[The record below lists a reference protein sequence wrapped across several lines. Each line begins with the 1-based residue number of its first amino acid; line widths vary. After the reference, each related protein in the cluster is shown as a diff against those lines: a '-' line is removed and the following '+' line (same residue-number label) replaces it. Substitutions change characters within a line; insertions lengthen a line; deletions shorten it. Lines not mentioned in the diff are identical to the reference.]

1 MEGKPLLSNPTI
13 DKDAATPTP
22 NAFGVL
28 RQFARKRP
36 PIERCELCSAALAH
50 EHPHLIELAA
60 RKLLCAC
67 GACALLFDGG
77 ANGKYKRVPRDGQI
91 LEPFHLTDSQWNGLM
106 IPINMAFF
114 FFSSIENRIVTLYP
128 SPAGAVESL
137 LSIAIWSEIVNENPA
152 LRGMK
157 PDVEAL
163 LVNRIGYA
171 REATKAEYF
180 IAPMDECYKLVGLIR
195 SQWRGLSGGTE
206 VWQEIG
212 DFFTVLRQ
220 KSTVASE
227 EPHA

>member
-1 MEGKPLLSNPTI
+1 MEGKPPLSNPTMQ
-13 DKDAATPTP
+13 AENASPMAS
-22 NAFGVL
+22 AFGIL

-36 PIERCELCSAALAH
+36 AVERCELCSAALEH

-67 GACALLFDGG
+67 GACALLFDGS
-77 ANGKYKRVPRDGQI
+77 ANGKYKRVPRDPQF
-91 LEPFHLTDSQWNGLM
+91 LESFHMTDSQWDALT

-114 FFSSIENRIVTLYP
+114 FFSSIENRVVTLYP

-137 LSIAIWSEIVNENPA
+137 LSMDIWNEIVEENPA
-152 LRGMK
+152 LRDMK

-163 LVNRIGYA
+163 LVNRVGHA

-212 DFFTVLRQ
+212 NFFTALRQ
-220 KSTVASE
+220 KAIVVNE

>member
-1 MEGKPLLSNPTI
+1 MDGKWPFPDPTLQEEI
-13 DKDAATPTP
+13 ASPAA
-22 NAFGVL
+22 NAFEIL

-36 PIERCELCSAALAH
+36 PVERCELCSAALGN

-60 RKLLCAC
+60 RKLLCTC

-77 ANGKYKRVPRDGQI
+77 ANGKYKRVPHDVKL
-91 LEPFHLTDSQWNGLM
+91 LESFHMTDSQWSRLM

-114 FFSSIENRIVTLYP
+114 FSSSIESRIVTLYP

-137 LSIAIWSEIVNENPA
+137 LSMDMWNDIVKENSA
-152 LRGMK
+152 LRSMK

-163 LVNRIGYA
+163 LVNRVGYA
-171 REATKAEYF
+171 REASKAEYF

-206 VWQEIG
+206 VWQVIG
-212 DFFTVLRQ
+212 NFFTALRQ
-220 KSTVASE
+220 RAEVVGE
-227 EPHA
+227 ELHA

>member
-1 MEGKPLLSNPTI
+1 MDWKLSSPNPTLQ
-13 DKDAATPTP
+13 KEATTP
-22 NAFGVL
+22 VANAFGIL
-28 RQFARKRP
+28 RQFARKRRP
-36 PIERCELCSAALAH
+36 EERCELCSAALGH

-77 ANGKYKRVPRDGQI
+77 ANGKYKRVPHDVRL
-91 LEPFHLTDSQWNGLM
+91 LEPFHMTDSQWEGLM

-137 LSIAIWSEIVNENPA
+137 LSLDLWNDIVRENSA
-152 LRGMK
+152 LCSMK
-157 PDVEAL
+157 ADVEAL
-163 LVNRIGYA
+163 LVNRVGYA
-171 REATKAEYF
+171 RDATKAEYF

-212 DFFTVLRQ
+212 NFFAVLRQ
-220 KSTVASE
+220 RAEVVSE
-227 EPHA
+227 ESHA

>member
-1 MEGKPLLSNPTI
+1 MDGKPLSPNQTMQTET
-13 DKDAATPTP
+13 AAPAA
-22 NAFGVL
+22 NAFGIL

-36 PIERCELCSAALAH
+36 PVERCELCSAALGH
-50 EHPHLIELAA
+50 EHSHLIELAA

-77 ANGKYKRVPRDGQI
+77 ANGKYKRVPRDAK
-91 LEPFHLTDSQWNGLM
+91 LLDAFHMADSQWSGLM

-137 LSIAIWSEIVNENPA
+137 LSMDTWNEIAEQNPA

-163 LVNRIGYA
+163 LVNRVGYA
-171 REATKAEYF
+171 REAAKAEYF

-212 DFFTVLRQ
+212 SFFSALRH
-220 KSTVASE
+220 KSEIVSE

>member
-1 MEGKPLLSNPTI
+1 VEGKPLLSNPTI
-13 DKDAATPTP
+13 QNDATSPSAT
-22 NAFGVL
+22 AFGVL
-28 RQFARKRP
+28 RQFARKRAP
-36 PIERCELCSAALAH
+36 VERCELCSATLAH

-60 RKLLCAC
+60 RKMLCAC

-77 ANGKYKRVPRDGQI
+77 ANGKYKRVPRDAQI
-91 LEPFHLTDSQWNGLM
+91 LEPFHLTDAQWNGLM
-106 IPINMAFF
+106 IPIKMAFF
-114 FFSSIENRIVTLYP
+114 FYSSLESRIVTLYP

-137 LSIAIWSEIVNENPA
+137 LSMDIWGEIVGENPA
-152 LRGMK
+152 LRRIK

-195 SQWRGLSGGTE
+195 SQWRGLSGGSE

-212 DFFTVLRQ
+212 NFFTALRQ
-220 KSTVASE
+220 KSAVANE